1 MGSDIAA
8 EEIAKA
14 AKVAF
19 EESQLL
25 PATVRIDAL
34 AKIKQQLQANKAE
47 ILAANKQDMEV
58 QHRFSRLKI
67 HDDPHTFSLLPYQ
80 GSTSRGR
87 CR

>member
-58 QHRFSRLKI
+58 QHR
-67 HDDPHTFSLLPYQ
+67 LLAQ
-80 GSTSRGR
+80 DS
-87 CR
+87 

>member
-58 QHRFSRLKI
+58 QHRLSAQ
-67 HDDPHTFSLLPYQ
+67 DS
-80 GSTSRGR
+80 
-87 CR
+87 